1 MEASFTPDGDLLVPS
16 ASAQSPWSDQ
26 MVNGHHV
33 GGLVAW
39 GVQRDSPD
47 LGLQVTRLTVDMVRP
62 VPMRPLRVLTRRVRD
77 GRRLRAVDVSV
88 ADGDVEVA
96 RGSALLLRRSE
107 QPAGEPWAP
116 EPWDVPPPEAIKG
129 STGGAM
135 SFEIRPVGGWYG
147 ERGRAWLRERVD
159 FVAGEPLTP
168 LLRAALM
175 ADFASPLANSGRD
188 GLEFINADVTLYLA
202 RDPRGEWIGM
212 ESAGHVGAEG
222 VALGTSWM
230 YDRDG
235 RIGHCVAAAL
245 PDPRIRSRHP
255 QRSAEPP
262 RATGPAPP

>member
-1 MEASFTPDGDLLVPS
+1 MEPSFTPDGDRLVPS
-16 ASAQSPWSDQ
+16 ASARSPWSDA

-47 LGLQVTRLTVDMVRP
+47 PGLQLSRLTVDMVRP
-62 VPMRPLRVLTRRVRD
+62 VPVRPLRVVARRVRD
-77 GRRLRAVDVSV
+77 GRRLRAVDVGV
-88 ADGDVEVA
+88 LDGDVEVA

-107 QPAGEPWAP
+107 HPLGEPWAP
-116 EPWDVPPPEAIKG
+116 EPWDVPPPEAVEG
-129 STGGAM
+129 ASGGTM
-135 SFEIRPVGGWYG
+135 SFEIRRIADWNGQQ
-147 ERGRAWLRERVD
+147 GRVWLRERVE

-175 ADFASPLANSGRD
+175 ADFANPLGNSGGD
-188 GLEFINADVTLYLA
+188 GLEFINADLTLYLA

-212 ESAGHVGAEG
+212 ESAGHAGADGVG
-222 VALGTSWM
+222 VGTAWM

-245 PDPRIRSRHP
+245 ADLRILDRLAR
-255 QRSAEPP
+255 
-262 RATGPAPP
+262 PAGGR

>member
-1 MEASFTPDGDLLVPS
+1 MEASFTPDGDRLVPS
-16 ASAQSPWSDQ
+16 ASARSPWSDA

-47 LGLQVTRLTVDMVRP
+47 PQLQVSRLTVDMVRP
-62 VPMRPLRVLTRRVRD
+62 VPMRPLRVLPRRVRD

-88 ADGDVEVA
+88 VDGDVEVA

-107 QPAGEPWAP
+107 HPEGEPWAP
-116 EPWDVPPPEAIKG
+116 AEWDAPPPEAIEG
-129 STGGAM
+129 AGGGPM
-135 SFEIRPVGGWYG
+135 SFEIRQIADWNGAP
-147 ERGRAWLRERVD
+147 GRVWLRERVE
-159 FVAGEPLTP
+159 FVAGQPLTP

-175 ADFASPLANSGRD
+175 ADFASPLANSGGD
-188 GLEFINADVTLYLA
+188 GLEFINADVTMYLA

-212 ESAGHVGAEG
+212 ESAGHVGAGG

-235 RIGHCVAAAL
+235 RIGHCVTAAL
-245 PDPRIRSRHP
+245 PDPRVQHRYAR
-255 QRSAEPP
+255 
-262 RATGPAPP
+262 PAGER